1 MAFDDILG
9 PDKPKVSK
17 THRKI
22 VKEIFQQEYGE
33 LDDSEEYG
41 PYGPYDHTIIET
53 CEDDNV

>member
-9 PDKPKVSK
+9 PDKPKRNDAYK
-17 THRKI
+17 KLI
-22 VKEIFQQEYGE
+22 KEKFQQEYGQ

-41 PYGPYDHTIIET
+41 PYGPYDHTITDT